1 MELLLIGAAVV
12 GALTAAVLVLL
23 VRSVRALRR
32 TDELLSAAGVPTGA
46 GSPYRDAVTAGRSL
60 GIRVSV
66 VMVLLTI
73 AAWVVT
79 TAVTAASE
87 PEAVSWL
94 VSLPMVFIA
103 LPTVVVLLVLTGVW
117 VNVGAV
123 REVHRWLRSAD
134 LAPDDEASEH
144 AEPIEQAGP
153 VEQGGPV
160 EQVERARAEALR
172 VLRRITWSQVGVT
185 GVGVA
190 AGTLSVVFGVLLVG
204 ALFALAST
212 AIACTRN
219 PKCI

>member
-60 GIRVSV
+60 GTRVSV

-94 VSLPMVFIA
+94 VSLPMVVIA

-144 AEPIEQAGP
+144 AEPIEQA
-153 VEQGGPV
+153 GPV